1 MNIKKLTS
9 ALAAFVLMV
18 FAYAGSGSAQSVKET
33 TVVKNGGNVILVRTL
48 APAEVVSVEPYIDA
62 KKGKKSGRLK
72 MDVVLKNTAN
82 KPQSYAVFAQ
92 GKTDTGGWLGGMS
105 KAPSKG
111 KLEPGKEV
119 TAKVT
124 TRYEGESLPDEMK
137 LEVFP
142 PQ

>member
-1 MNIKKLTS
+1 MKSKINSSFITIAFLLF
-9 ALAAFVLMV
+9 AAGGNVLAQ
-18 FAYAGSGSAQSVKET
+18 GVKET

-72 MDVVLKNTAN
+72 MDVVIRNTAD
-82 KPQSYAVFAQ
+82 KPQSYSIFGQ
-92 GKTDTGGWLGGMS
+92 GKTDTGGWLGGVG

-111 KLEPGKEV
+111 KLEPGKEAMV
-119 TAKVT
+119 KVT
-124 TRYEGESLPDEMK
+124 TRYEGESIPDEMR
-137 LEVFP
+137 LEVFS